1 MFPTVGVKESKQN
14 QDAYFASF
22 TELEKRARA
31 GPEWVHRIR
40 KEALE
45 QFGELGF
52 PNTHQEDWKYTNV
65 APLTKIPF
73 ELAGPEAARLSAKQL
88 ERAPFTGFGRNRLV
102 FVNGRFS
109 RELSHTDA
117 LPQGVKAGS
126 LGEALASGGVLEEHL
141 ARHASFQNHAFVALN
156 TAFIEDGAFVWIPKG
171 VVLEEPIHL
180 LFVSTPNGRPLG
192 PFQLDKAANH
202 HDLNREGI
210 VGTALVSHPRN
221 LIVAERESQ
230 ASIIESYVGLGDG
243 AYFTNA
249 VTELVAGESAVV
261 EHYKLQQESERAF
274 HIATLRVNQARSAS
288 VVDHSVALG
297 SLLARNDVNAVL
309 DGEGGECILNGL
321 YHTTGTQHVDNHT
334 VMDHAKPHCG
344 SREFY
349 KGILDGHSSGV
360 FNGGIVVRKD
370 AQKTDAKQSNKNL
383 LLSADAVINT
393 KPQLEIYADDVKC
406 THGATIG
413 QIDQDAIFYLRTR
426 GIDLKDAR
434 DLLTY
439 AFTNDVLARMKVEAV
454 RKQVEA
460 ALFARLAQK
469 QATGETDR

>member
-1 MFPTVGVKESKQN
+1 VFPTTGVKESKEN
-14 QDAYFASF
+14 QEAYFASF
-22 TELEKRARA
+22 TELEKRASA
-31 GPEWVHRIR
+31 GPEWLHRIR

-73 ELAGPEAARLSAKQL
+73 ELSTPEAVRLSAKQL
-88 ERAPFTGFGRNRLV
+88 ESTPFTGFGRNRLV

-126 LGEALASGGVLEEHL
+126 LAEALAAGGAIQEHL
-141 ARHASFQNHAFVALN
+141 GRYVSFKNHAFVALN

-180 LFVSTPNGRPLG
+180 LFASTANGRP
-192 PFQLDKAANH
+192 
-202 HDLNREGI
+202 
-210 VGTALVSHPRN
+210 LVSHPRN

-243 AYFTNA
+243 TYFTNA
-249 VTELVAGESAVV
+249 VTELVAGESAVI
-261 EHYKLQQESERAF
+261 EHYKLQEESEQAF
-274 HIATLRVNQARSAS
+274 HIATLRVHQARSAS
-288 VVDHSVALG
+288 IVDHSVALG
-297 SLLARNDVNAVL
+297 GLLARNDVNAVL

-334 VMDHAKPHCG
+334 LMDHAKPHCG

-426 GIDLKDAR
+426 GIDLKAAR

-460 ALFARLAQK
+460 ALFARLGQK
-469 QATGETDR
+469 QATGETNR